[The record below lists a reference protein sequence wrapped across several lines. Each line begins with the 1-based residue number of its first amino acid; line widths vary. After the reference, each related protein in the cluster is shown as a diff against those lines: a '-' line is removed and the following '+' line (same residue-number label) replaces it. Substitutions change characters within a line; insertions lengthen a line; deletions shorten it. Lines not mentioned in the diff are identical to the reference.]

1 MTYAKRTCHSCGIR
15 KPQPEMV
22 RETVY
27 NEVARSR
34 PGVSAATGIGLFLGD
49 KKSASWVQRWLFNSG
64 QRTYQRKREVW
75 MCRSCG
81 HRENPGFFGTIMNIF
96 GLIIIFSGLFFGLTV
111 LIAIIEAVNNAQ

>member
-1 MTYAKRTCHSCGIR
+1 MTNYAKRTCHSCGIR

-34 PGVSAATGIGLFLGD
+34 PGVSTATGVGFFLGD
-49 KKSASWVQRWLFNSG
+49 KKSTSSVQRWLFNSG

-81 HRENPGFFGTIMNIF
+81 RRANPGFFGTIMN
-96 GLIIIFSGLFFGLTV
+96 LIGFFIIFWGLFFGITILV
-111 LIAIIEAVNNAQ
+111 AVIEAVNKM